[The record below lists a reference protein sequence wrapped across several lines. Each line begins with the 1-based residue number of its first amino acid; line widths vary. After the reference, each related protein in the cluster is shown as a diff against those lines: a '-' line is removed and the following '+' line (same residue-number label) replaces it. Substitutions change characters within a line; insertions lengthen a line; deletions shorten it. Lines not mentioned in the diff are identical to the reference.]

1 MSPQRRRTLQL
12 PLPPAKPR
20 TVFRRK
26 RQPPRWRQFLN
37 GLLFLALGSGLL
49 LGLLQLPGRL
59 NATLVISEAIRDLI
73 RGLSGLMF
81 GGLKL
86 LALVLLVLA
95 AVLALLLLVGG
106 VVRLFRALWPR
117 SRSPRSRPS

>member
-26 RQPPRWRQFLN
+26 RQPPRWRQLLN
-37 GLLFLALGSGLL
+37 ALLFFALGSGLL
-49 LGLLQLPGRL
+49 VALLQLPGRV
-59 NATLVISEAIRDLI
+59 NATLVVSEAIKDLI
-73 RGLSGLMF
+73 QGLSALLV

-86 LALVLLVLA
+86 LALGLLLLV

>member
-12 PLPPAKPR
+12 PLPAAKPR

-37 GLLFLALGSGLL
+37 GLLFIALGSGLL
-49 LGLLQLPGRL
+49 AGLLQLPGRL
-59 NATLVISEAIRDLI
+59 NATLVVSEAIRDLI
-73 RGLSGLMF
+73 QGLSGLLF
-81 GGLKL
+81 GGGKL
-86 LALVLLVLA
+86 LALLLLVLV
-95 AVLALLLLVGG
+95 AVLALLLLLGG
-106 VVRLFRALWPR
+106 VVRLFRALLPR